1 MKCWKKILLVLLVVV
16 IISQLPFAY
25 RRYRLGQLHA
35 GIQQLN
41 SQRRVE
47 QDHTGFI
54 EYKGVIH
61 VHSSLGGH
69 SRGTFE
75 EIIEAANAN
84 QLNFVVMTEHPSK
97 NFNTTEMT
105 LKGVHAGV
113 LFINGNELTTRNE
126 DRLLIMP
133 GDETASGAAGSST
146 KDVLSRERNK
156 GALAFVA
163 YPQEFRSWDA
173 SDYDGVEVY
182 NLYTNARQINPL
194 VMFFDGLWSY
204 RGYPDLLF
212 ATFYAKPAESLQR
225 WDEALT
231 TRRKRIVAI
240 AGNDAHA
247 NLGISLNDSSGKT
260 LLGFRLDPY
269 ERSFHLVRV
278 HVLIPKEKALDSD
291 TLLAA
296 LAAGHCFIGF
306 DLFCDSSGFRFTAS
320 NTSQNKIQGDEI
332 RLEKQVRLG
341 ITTPVSS
348 RVVLLRD
355 GNAVQE
361 WSDVRV
367 KDFVVTERGSYR
379 VEIYLPQLPK
389 PISDQPWIISNP
401 IYVQ

>member
-1 MKCWKKILLVLLVVV
+1 MKRWKKILLVLLVVV

-25 RRYRLGQLHA
+25 RRYRLGRLDA

-69 SRGTFE
+69 SRGTLE
-75 EIIEAANAN
+75 EIIAAANAN

-97 NFNTTEMT
+97 NFNSAGMT
-105 LKGVHAGV
+105 LKGIHGGV
-113 LFINGNELTTRNE
+113 LFINGNEVTTGNE

-133 GDETASGAAGSST
+133 GDEMASGAAGSST
-146 KDVLSRERNK
+146 KDVLSREKIK

-173 SDYDGVEVY
+173 SNYDGVEVY

-194 VMFFDGLWSY
+194 IMFFDGLWSY
-204 RGYPDLLF
+204 RSYADLLF
-212 ATFYAKPAESLQR
+212 ATFYAKPVESLKR
-225 WDEALT
+225 WDEAIT

-247 NLGISLNDSSGKT
+247 NVGISLNDYSGKT

-278 HVLIPKEKALDSD
+278 HVLIPTTKALDSD

-296 LAAGHCFIGF
+296 IAMGHCFIAF
-306 DLFCDSSGFRFTAS
+306 DLFGDSSGFRFTAS
-320 NTSQNKIQGDEI
+320 NTNENKVQGDEI
-332 RLEKQVRLG
+332 GLEKEVRLG
-341 ITTPVSS
+341 VSTPASS
-348 RVVLLRD
+348 RVVLLKD
-355 GNAVQE
+355 GSAVQE
-361 WSDVRV
+361 SSDVRA
-367 KDFVVTERGSYR
+367 KEFVVTERGSYR

-389 PISDQPWIISNP
+389 PVSDQPWIISNP
-401 IYVQ
+401 IYVR